1 MRIRININVKV
12 SRLVKYFVLC
22 DLSLL
27 AGWGL
32 IEPVFSIFIIER
44 VVGAT
49 LVTVGGAAAIY
60 WLLRSVLQL
69 PLANRLDR
77 TPGEKDDFYALILGL
92 FIASFSA
99 VLFAFVTQVW
109 QLYLV
114 QALHA
119 VGFALYAASWPAI
132 FSRHLDKDRVSFDW
146 ALDSTGVGISS
157 GISGFLGG
165 VIANWFGF
173 NAVFILASLFSV
185 LAAVI
190 LILAPELILPKKTT
204 DEIVAVKDGLAAK
217 LNRHAGPAG
226 TNLK

>member
-1 MRIRININVKV
+1 MRIRINVNIKV
-12 SRLVKYFVLC
+12 GRLVKYFILC
-22 DLSLL
+22 DLALL

-32 IEPVFSIFIIER
+32 IEPVVSVFIIEK

-49 LVTVGGAAAIY
+49 LITVGGAAAVY
-60 WLLRSVLQL
+60 WLLKSVLQI
-69 PLANRLDR
+69 PLANYLDR
-77 TPGEKDDFYALILGL
+77 IQGEKDDFHALILGL

-99 VLFAFVTQVW
+99 VSFAFVANVW

-132 FSRHLDKDRVSFDW
+132 FSRHLDKDRISFDW
-146 ALDSTGVGISS
+146 ALDSTAAGISA

-173 NAVFILASLFSV
+173 NAVFMLAGLFSA

-190 LILAPELILPKKTT
+190 LVMAPELILPKGGVVSDT
-204 DEIVAVKDGLAAK
+204 VLPKDG
-217 LNRHAGPAG
+217 PAPKFISPG
-226 TNLK
+226 KSK